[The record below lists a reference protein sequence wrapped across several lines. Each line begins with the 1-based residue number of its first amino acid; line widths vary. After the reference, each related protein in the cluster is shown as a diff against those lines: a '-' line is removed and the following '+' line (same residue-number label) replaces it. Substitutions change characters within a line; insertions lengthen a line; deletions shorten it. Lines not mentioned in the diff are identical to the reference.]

1 MTFDRKKIPRTL
13 IRNALASLTALLAF
27 AFLVIGC
34 NGSGGGSGSIVS
46 KSNSSKVCF
55 RDVGPQ
61 ITLNGDV
68 TGDPGWYRSFRH
80 IFRDAVGMEKGA
92 FQVRK
97 QGENVY
103 LSIEVND
110 DIIPDDSDVVM
121 LAFEPSGRVG
131 EARLLIIK
139 PFKSTASGGPLP
151 GASVPNGRIEYWE
164 GSKKV
169 TQSGKTWVD
178 WNDIS
183 NNMPSGISVHR
194 SGTNK
199 GMGKNWRWE
208 VEVKLPAS
216 AVNLPSTKNF
226 GLYLNAIVTAP
237 ESATSSGDDENTS
250 QLAWPPN
257 RPLDPT
263 RTIAQNPT
271 AIAFTPKD
279 GVPALED
286 WGVGTLSP
294 GETGSTCNGV
304 FTTGDDD
311 LYVGSGPNEGVTP
324 GQPETFK
331 VVLHNNS
338 IDANGNFVEAKNIKG
353 TFYARSRGTG
363 PSYTEVATERNP
375 VDVPPKRSGGSEG
388 TEILKS
394 GQSTFQR
401 LTGPRPCIR
410 VELDSDVSATTFIN
424 RGENHNIGWAYAT
437 SPFNDTLTVDL
448 QNLELQSDAERFEVV
463 LETYEQNT
471 PFEAEWSTELENV
484 GAGLQQTG
492 EGAYGIEQTGD
503 GTYRLNIGRDESV
516 ALPFRITPPDVDI
529 PSETV
534 EVEPQTRPGD
544 VQIPVD
550 AGNLLT
556 LITDGS
562 IRLPGRERR
571 VGTFGAALTD
581 REQDRELLTAIDH
594 RGALVGSW
602 DGFDQSAFF
611 VGPSRSFKVPEGADS
626 LSLALNDF
634 EEGYQQQEGEGFQ
647 VQAVQ
652 TPVEE
657 HFSTQSPVVRR
668 DFSLEQTTPLEEMIP
683 LGTNMP
689 TWTVCGRVRTD
700 RSLEINDKEHAIY
713 RRIGCVS
720 TIVREIQ

>member
-1 MTFDRKKIPRTL
+1 MTFNRKKTPTS
-13 IRNALASLTALLAF
+13 IRNPLTPLAVLLAF
-27 AFLVIGC
+27 AFLVVGC
-34 NGSGGGSGSIVS
+34 GGSGSIVS

-55 RDVGPQ
+55 RDDGPQ
-61 ITLNGDV
+61 ITLDGDV
-68 TGDPGWYRSFRH
+68 TDDFGWYRSFRH

-121 LAFEPSGRVG
+121 LAFEPSGTVG

-139 PFKSTASGGPLP
+139 PFRSTASGGPLP

-164 GSKKV
+164 GSQKV
-169 TQSGKTWVD
+169 TRSGKTWVD

-194 SGTNK
+194 SATKK

-208 VEVKLPAS
+208 VEAKLPAS
-216 AVNLPSTKNF
+216 AVNLPSSKNF

-237 ESATSSGDDENTS
+237 KSATSNGQDQNTS

-271 AIAFTPKD
+271 AIAFTPQD
-279 GVPALED
+279 GVPALGD

-294 GETGSTCNGV
+294 GKTGSTCNGV
-304 FTTGDDD
+304 YTTGDDD
-311 LYVGSGPNEGVTP
+311 LYVGSGPNEGVTR

-353 TFYARSRGTG
+353 TFYAAKSAMGD
-363 PSYTEVATERNP
+363 SYTQVATEKNP
-375 VDVPPKRSGGSEG
+375 VNVPKQSGGSVG
-388 TEILKS
+388 TKILES
-394 GQSTFQR
+394 GQATFGSKGR
-401 LTGPRPCIR
+401 YPCIR

-424 RGENHNIGWAYAT
+424 RGENHNIGWAHAT

-463 LETYEQNT
+463 LETYEQNA

-484 GAGLQQTG
+484 DA
-492 EGAYGIEQTGD
+492 EIEQTGD

-657 HFSTQSPVVRR
+657 HFTTQSPVVRR
-668 DFSLEQTTPLEEMIP
+668 DFSLEQTTALEEMIP

-689 TWTVCGRVRTD
+689 TWTVCGRVRTG
-700 RSLEINDKEHAIY
+700 RSLEINDKEYAIY
-713 RRIGCVS
+713 HRIGCVS